1 MTTIDSRKISITL
14 GVVIATLAGAC
25 HQAATAGST
34 GSNTTA
40 PSAPAP
46 GDHDMVSTALELAS
60 DGQGWTLA
68 FRIKNTTTQELKA
81 QILEPFVS
89 FELEV
94 TSDKGDRLSIAQP
107 AFHVPGRPRALV
119 LAPGA
124 EVRVETPFHL
134 RFDPT
139 VSPAGGSDP
148 MVWSIRSAKV
158 PALARATFEI
168 SGLGAQQAQA
178 RLD

>member
-1 MTTIDSRKISITL
+1 MFRVDSRKISIARAL
-14 GVVIATLAGAC
+14 VIATLAVAC
-25 HQAATAGST
+25 RQAGTMVKT

-40 PSAPAP
+40 PSAPAS
-46 GDHDMVSTALELAS
+46 GDHDMVSTALELAP

-81 QILEPFVS
+81 QILEPFVA
-89 FELEV
+89 FDLEV
-94 TSDKGDRLSIAQP
+94 TSDQGAHLSIAQP
-107 AFHVPGRPRALV
+107 AFHAPGRPRALV

-124 EVRVETPFHL
+124 EARLETPFHL

-139 VSPAGGSDP
+139 VPPSGGADP
-148 MVWSIRSAKV
+148 MVWSIRSPKV

-168 SGLGAQQAQA
+168 PGLGAQHAQA